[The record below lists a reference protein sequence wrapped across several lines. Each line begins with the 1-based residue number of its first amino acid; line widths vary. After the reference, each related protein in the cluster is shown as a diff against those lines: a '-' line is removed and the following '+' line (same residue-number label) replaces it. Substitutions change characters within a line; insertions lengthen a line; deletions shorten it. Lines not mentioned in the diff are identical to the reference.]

1 LGVPK
6 PALPCQKLPIEECS
20 AWIGGHPANR
30 GYRLNK
36 PQGIAMRGSIIVG
49 LVALAIAFSNAFE
62 ILASSLHAEP
72 VWPTQRGANVTT
84 SSESIP
90 LFPKRLS
97 GFISEAGQDFWGKPF
112 PSRGTMR
119 IFQGQSWQGIPDFP
133 NTQNGCSSGAFMIR
147 WRSANPDVRVQSS
160 ARYSSEISESIKT
173 GAFGYMSGTNCEQP
187 MFKFGGTIN
196 KNASTLVDIY
206 YELKFWQAAP

>member
-1 LGVPK
+1 
-6 PALPCQKLPIEECS
+6 
-20 AWIGGHPANR
+20 
-30 GYRLNK
+30 
-36 PQGIAMRGSIIVG
+36 MRGSTIVG
-49 LVALAIAFSNAFE
+49 LVALAIAFSNALE
-62 ILASSLHAEP
+62 MVASPLHAQP
-72 VWPTQRGANVTT
+72 VWPTQPGANVTT

-90 LFPKRLS
+90 PFPERLS
-97 GFISEAGQDFWGKPF
+97 GFISEAGKDFWGKPF

-119 IFQGQSWQGIPDFP
+119 IFQGQSWQGIPNFP
-133 NTQNGCSSGAFMIR
+133 NSMNHCGSGAFMIR
-147 WRSANPDVRVQSS
+147 WRSANPDVRAQSS
-160 ARYSSEISESIKT
+160 ARYRSVQSSEISESIKT

>member
-1 LGVPK
+1 MLVCAK
-6 PALPCQKLPIEECS
+6 IKLSE
-20 AWIGGHPANR
+20 
-30 GYRLNK
+30 K
-36 PQGIAMRGSIIVG
+36 QQGIAMRWFPFVG
-49 LVALAIAFSNAFE
+49 LAALSIAFFSAFAM
-62 ILASSLHAEP
+62 LASPSHAQP
-72 VWPTQRGANVTT
+72 VWPTQRGAYVTT

-97 GFISEAGQDFWGKPF
+97 GFISEPGQDFWGKPF

-119 IFQGQSWQGIPDFP
+119 IFQGQGWQGIPDFS

-147 WRSANPDVRVQSS
+147 WRSANPEVRIQSS
-160 ARYSSEISESIKT
+160 VRYSSENSASIKT

-196 KNASTLVDIY
+196 KNELNLVDIY

>member
-1 LGVPK
+1 VDRRPSGESR
-6 PALPCQKLPIEECS
+6 LPSEQTARDRYERVYHCGACCS
-20 AWIGGHPANR
+20 GN
-30 GYRLNK
+30 
-36 PQGIAMRGSIIVG
+36 
-49 LVALAIAFSNAFE
+49 NAFE
-62 ILASSLHAEP
+62 MLASPLHAQP
-72 VWPTQRGANVTT
+72 VWPTHRGANVTT

-160 ARYSSEISESIKT
+160 ARYSSEISEKLVRSAICRALIANNPCSSLGVLSTKTRQPSLISIT
-173 GAFGYMSGTNCEQP
+173 S
-187 MFKFGGTIN
+187 
-196 KNASTLVDIY
+196 
-206 YELKFWQAAP
+206 